1 MTERDSH
8 LTQEK
13 GNVEDTLKMGFISRD
28 CWPTGVE
35 RVTHALEGRKLIRE
49 TQWRSQPS
57 SIPTFNHLPRS
68 MAPLKFGIPSAC
80 AWLWVR
86 HSYQDGKPRYSKT
99 HRRNGMKSLKKLIAL
114 LGLLSVLCAIPSM
127 AQITDSVKFE
137 APSAFYA
144 GNAKMPAGSY
154 TVSQPNADANLL
166 LIEDANG
173 SHSAFLEYEV
183 VSSNTSHAQIDVTF
197 NKYGNVDFLSTIWV
211 QGQDSEMQILPSK
224 VEQNAAKA
232 AAAAK
237 HSLSA
242 KSAGQP

>member
-1 MTERDSH
+1 
-8 LTQEK
+8 
-13 GNVEDTLKMGFISRD
+13 
-28 CWPTGVE
+28 
-35 RVTHALEGRKLIRE
+35 
-49 TQWRSQPS
+49 
-57 SIPTFNHLPRS
+57 
-68 MAPLKFGIPSAC
+68 
-80 AWLWVR
+80 
-86 HSYQDGKPRYSKT
+86 
-99 HRRNGMKSLKKLIAL
+99 MKSLKKLIAL

-183 VSSNTSHAQIDVTF
+183 VSSNTSHAQSDVTF

-224 VEQNAAKA
+224 VEQNATKA